1 MPVMHFVT
9 EHYYWSLNWFIV
21 GQFIE
26 VAIIIIIIA
35 DSSFEQPNFIEVA
48 S

>member
-1 MPVMHFVT
+1 MLVMHFVM
-9 EHYYWSLNWFIV
+9 EHYYWSLNLFV
-21 GQFIE
+21 AGHFIE